1 MMNFRLATASLA
13 LTLAC
18 AGQAGAISRIRA
30 DQNSCA
36 TLQQT
41 LEREDAAVIRWP
53 SARMADYFLYDRYV
67 SPLFRCRWPERP
79 VATTVPAADNP
90 RCVVHRCEEVEPL
103 FEPFGRPRR

>member
-1 MMNFRLATASLA
+1 MAGPSPPAGLSHVSAFLADMLQQTISMEAVMMNFRLATASLA

-41 LEREDAAVIRWP
+41 LEREDAAVIRWALRP
-53 SARMADYFLYDRYV
+53 HGG
-67 SPLFRCRWPERP
+67 LFS
-79 VATTVPAADNP
+79 
-90 RCVVHRCEEVEPL
+90 L
-103 FEPFGRPRR
+103 